1 MKEMKT
7 RRDLHL
13 EMKHSIIIDEMEN
26 KESATDI
33 QEYNEREIVAD
44 RRREQ
49 FEMRLSGKKRADI
62 IEDLSARYGVAI
74 ATIDQDWQRREDW
87 VLDVVGVTDVQGLV
101 ASKVGSLNLSQ
112 SFRKK
117 LLDSLLS
124 LMEKLSPPIGSDA
137 PLTIEELEAV
147 ESLPLVWNMV
157 MKLLNDLDSSEK
169 TKADILLK
177 LGILKEAPKK
187 YILDKKEVKIEH
199 KIDWNKIT
207 EDLDERS
214 RRKLFNEL
222 DMIEIDGAFLENQ
235 EEYDG

>member
-1 MKEMKT
+1 
-7 RRDLHL
+7 
-13 EMKHSIIIDEMEN
+13 MKHSIIIDEMEN